1 MKRRQAITLTATI
14 LGGSFFGSQIL
25 LSGCKGEP
33 RQPTDGLLSQ
43 DDILLL
49 DEIGETI
56 LPATAS
62 SPGAKAAQI
71 GQFMNVMVTDCYE
84 EKEQAIFQ
92 AGLKEVE
99 ERSKAKHFKGFM
111 QLSSEQRLEVLA
123 SFDAEARQTAEGAP
137 RHFFSMMKDLTQT
150 GYFSS
155 EPGVTQALRYNPI
168 PKDFIGC
175 VDYKGEKA
183 WY

>member
-71 GQFMNVMVTDCYE
+71 GQFMNVMVTDCYD
-84 EKEQAIFQ
+84 EKEQAIFT

-99 ERSKAKHFKGFM
+99 KRSKAKYSKGFM
-111 QLSSEQRLEVLA
+111 QLSSVQRLELLA
-123 SFDAEARQTAEGAP
+123 SFDVEAQKTAESVP

-155 EPGVTQALRYNPI
+155 EPGVTKALRYNPV
-168 PKDFIGC
+168 PGNYIGC
-175 VDYKGEKA
+175 TDYKGEKA

>member
-1 MKRRQAITLTATI
+1 MKRRQAITYTATI

-25 LSGCKGEP
+25 LSGCKSEP

-56 LPATAS
+56 LPATPS
-62 SPGAKAAQI
+62 SLGAKAAQI
-71 GQFMNVMVTDCYE
+71 GQFMNVMVTDCYD
-84 EKEQAIFQ
+84 EKEQAIFIT
-92 AGLKEVE
+92 GLKEVE
-99 ERSKAKHFKGFM
+99 KRSKSQFSKGFVK
-111 QLSSEQRLEVLA
+111 LSPEQRLVLLD
-123 SFDAEARQTAEGAP
+123 SFDKEATKTQEDAP
-137 RHFFSMMKDLTQT
+137 PHFFTQIKDLTLT

-155 EPGVTQALRYNPI
+155 EPGVTQALRYNPV
-168 PKDFIGC
+168 PGNFIGC
-175 VDYKGEKA
+175 LDYKGEKA